1 MRAILVANPKGGSG
15 KTTLATNLAA
25 ALAAQNNNR
34 VYLWDVDRQK
44 SSLLWLSQRPPSLPR
59 IARLDDP
66 EKGESDEGAKDGA
79 KDGAWVIIDS
89 PAGLHGKNLEH
100 AIRLAEKILI
110 PVAPS
115 VFDMA
120 ATRDFLD
127 SLLGEKVVRKHR
139 TAVGIVGVRVDPRTR
154 AAVTLEAF
162 LRQYD
167 LPILACLRDTITYA
181 NAAFTGHSVFDLPRY
196 QGERDVEQWGPILDW
211 VGS

>member
-25 ALAAQNNNR
+25 ALAAQNNQ

-44 SSLLWLSQRPPSLPR
+44 SSLVWLSQRPPSLPR

-66 EKGESDEGAKDGA
+66 EKGESEERA
-79 KDGAWVIIDS
+79 KDGAWAIIDS

-127 SLLGEKVVRKHR
+127 SLLGEKTVRKHR
-139 TAVGIVGVRVDPRTR
+139 TAVGIVGMRVDPRTR

-167 LPILACLRDTITYA
+167 LPILACLRDTILYA
-181 NAAFTGHSVFDLPRY
+181 NAAFIGHSVFDLPRY

>member
-25 ALAAQNNNR
+25 ALATQNSR

-44 SSLLWLSQRPPSLPR
+44 SSLLWLSQRPRSLPR

-66 EKGESDEGAKDGA
+66 EKGESEERA

-127 SLLGEKVVRKHR
+127 SLLGEKTVRKHR
-139 TAVGIVGVRVDPRTR
+139 TAVGIVGMRVDPRTR

-167 LPILACLRDTITYA
+167 LPILTCLRDTITYA
-181 NAAFTGHSVFDLPRY
+181 NAAFIGHSVFDLPRY
-196 QGERDVEQWGPILDW
+196 QGERDVEQWSPILDW
-211 VGS
+211 VGR

>member
-1 MRAILVANPKGGSG
+1 MRAVLVANPKGGSG

-25 ALAAQNNNR
+25 ALAAQNDR

-44 SSLLWLSQRPPSLPR
+44 SSLLWLSQRPQSLPR

-66 EKGESDEGAKDGA
+66 EKGERKDGA
-79 KDGAWVIIDS
+79 DDGAWVIIDS
-89 PAGLHGKNLEH
+89 PAGLNGKNLEH
-100 AIRLAEKILI
+100 AIKLAEKILI

-127 SLLGEKVVRKHR
+127 SLLGEKAVRKHR
-139 TAVGIVGVRVDPRTR
+139 TAVGIVGMRVDPRTR
-154 AAVTLEAF
+154 AAVTLGAF

-167 LPILACLRDTITYA
+167 LPILACLRDTIIYA